1 MNKYT
6 HRLVEDELTIF
17 LFHGVINENNSGIRN
32 YTEKHILSKDFSNLL
47 KQLYEKGTPV
57 SLDEVANKWEQN
69 CKLPKFP
76 YAITFD
82 DGFEN
87 NLTVALPIL
96 KRYLTPATFYVTTK
110 FINENEMSW
119 VDKVEACVDASSK
132 QSLTYKGLFHDFEIV
147 NNDSKI
153 NFMNKVRNHVK
164 NTSHVDADEFAKEI
178 CKSIQLENEPTIIPE
193 IDNKLTWEQIK
204 IMDKSDLVSI
214 GGHSHTHRIMSHL
227 SKQELENEISLS
239 LDLLKTN
246 LEKSIHHYSYPEGQS
261 NSYSKDVIKV
271 LKEYGIKICPT
282 AIDGTN
288 PSFSD
293 LFHLKRIM
301 IP

>member
-1 MNKYT
+1 MKQYT
-6 HRLVEDELTIF
+6 NRLKENELTIF
-17 LFHGVINENNSGIRN
+17 LFHGVINQNNTGIRN

-47 KQLYEKGTPV
+47 MKLVEKGSPV
-57 SLDEVANKWEQN
+57 SLDEVANKWKQN
-69 CKLPKFP
+69 SKLPKFP

-96 KRYLTPATFYVTTK
+96 EKYSPPATFYVTTQ

-119 VDKVEACVDASSK
+119 VDKVEAYIDASPK
-132 QSLTYKGLFHDFEIV
+132 QSITYKDLFQDFNI
-147 NNDSKI
+147 NNDNSKI
-153 NFMNKVRNHVK
+153 NFMNKVRSHVK
-164 NTSHVDADEFAKEI
+164 NTSNVDANEFAKEI
-178 CKSIQLENEPTIIPE
+178 CECIKLDKEPTILTE
-193 IDNKLTWEQIK
+193 IDNKLTWEQLK
-204 IMDKSDLVSI
+204 IMDKSELVSI

-227 SKQELENEISLS
+227 SKKDLENEVSLS
-239 LDLLKTN
+239 LELLKMN
-246 LEKSIHHYSYPEGQS
+246 LKKSIHHYSYPEGQL

-271 LKEYGIKICPT
+271 LKKHGIQICPT